1 MVKVEF
7 KKFIQPIVIGV
18 VCLISFVSYQYYI
31 NFIYTFWPNGGI
43 TEFYN
48 FSHEWHD
55 RFGISMSDADFE
67 VVANEN
73 RERVIK
79 VDSIIKESE
88 FGKQRGI
95 NNYKEFK
102 TYESELPEGSILEL
116 SKSDQKERQKEQEF
130 IQSNQ
135 KLLSQIET
143 YEVIIKDKQSFSS
156 LETFVK
162 GREIDQKEQEHLTK
176 VLFQNEGWRNTLP
189 RYLPDE
195 IASGVSEMLITILIA
210 LGLLIPSVFVRD
222 TMLKIKAT
230 QWSSKRGRKIVKSQY
245 IATQLWSVITITVM
259 LGIFLYPLKNT
270 EFTRYF
276 SSGLNSF
283 LGETWFQDRNFSFLD
298 ISFGSWLCLII
309 FLVYLVGMSFSHILF
324 FIGQTSRNYLNM
336 LMKVIPMLTVFII
349 LSSLIF
355 NHAFYLENKIYQW
368 TRIVNSELYVSLL
381 LLLVSIGIGIIP
393 IFMSRKR
400 ELM

>member
-31 NFIYTFWPNGGI
+31 SFIYTFWPNGGI

-48 FSHEWHD
+48 FSHDWHD
-55 RFGISMSDADFE
+55 RFGLSMSDADFE

-73 RERVIK
+73 QERVK
-79 VDSIIKESE
+79 KADSIIKESE
-88 FGKQRGI
+88 YGKQRGI
-95 NNYKEFK
+95 NTYKEFK

-116 SKSDQKERQKEQEF
+116 PKSDQKERQELRAF
-130 IQSNQ
+130 IQSNE
-135 KLLSQIET
+135 KVFSQIET
-143 YEVIIKDKQSFSS
+143 FETIIKEKQSFSS
-156 LETFVK
+156 PEVFVK
-162 GREIDQKEQEHLTK
+162 GREINQKEQEKLTK
-176 VLFQNEGWRNTLP
+176 VLFQNDSWRNILP
-189 RYLPDE
+189 MYLPDTL
-195 IASGVSEMLITILIA
+195 ASRISDMLITILIA
-210 LGLLIPSVFVRD
+210 LGLLIPFVFVKD

-230 QWSSKRGRKIVKSQY
+230 QWSSKRGRNIVKSQY
-245 IATQLWSVITITVM
+245 IATQLWSLMTITVM
-259 LGIFLYPLKNT
+259 LGVFLYPLKNT

-283 LGETWFQDRNFSFLD
+283 LGESWFQGRNYSFLE
-298 ISFGSWLCLII
+298 ITFGSWLCLVIL
-309 FLVYLVGMSFSHILF
+309 LVYLVGMSFSHILF

-355 NHAFYLENKIYQW
+355 NYAFYLENKIYQW
-368 TRIVNSELYVSLL
+368 TGIVNSELYVSLL
-381 LLLVSIGIGIIP
+381 LLIASVGIGITP
-393 IFMSRKR
+393 IFMSKKR
-400 ELM
+400 ELI